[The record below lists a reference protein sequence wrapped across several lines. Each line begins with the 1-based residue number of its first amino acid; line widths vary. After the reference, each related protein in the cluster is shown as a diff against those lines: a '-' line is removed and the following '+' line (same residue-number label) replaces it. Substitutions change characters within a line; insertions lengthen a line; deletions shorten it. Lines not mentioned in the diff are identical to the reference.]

1 MRLRSPV
8 DPCFLP
14 PAMEVTNPYSPP
26 AIPAMPAT
34 DDISR
39 QLQGLQYPLTL
50 SFKILAL
57 ASQATVTDANGRTVL
72 YTKQKLLKFKEHVE
86 IWTDKSQATRLADI
100 KANKV
105 IDWSA
110 RYFFT
115 DAQGAPIGS
124 VGRRGWR
131 SLWKAHYESFNPGDD
146 VPDFSIHEGNPW
158 IKVADSIIGDIPLI
172 GMFSGYFLHPTYQ
185 ASRRDGAPAMR
196 LTKQPAFWEGRFQI
210 EKTADLT
217 PREELNLFLS
227 FLMLVLLERRRG

>member
-1 MRLRSPV
+1 MS
-8 DPCFLP
+8 DT
-14 PAMEVTNPYSPP
+14 TNPYASPVIP
-26 AIPAMPAT
+26 AIPAT

-86 IWTDKSQATRLADI
+86 IWTDKSKATRLAEI

-115 DAQGAPIGS
+115 DVEGAPIGS

-131 SLWKAHYESFNPGDD
+131 SLWKAHYESFNPGSEP
-146 VPDFSIHEGNPW
+146 PDFSIQEGNPW
-158 IKVADSIIGDIPLI
+158 TKVLDSLLGGIPIL
-172 GMFSGYFLHPTYQ
+172 GMFTGYFLHPSYIAT
-185 ASRRDGAPAMR
+185 RLNGPPAMR
-196 LTKQPAFWEGRFQI
+196 LTKQPAFWEGRFKI

-217 PREELNLFLS
+217 SREELNLFLS

>member
-1 MRLRSPV
+1 MS
-8 DPCFLP
+8 
-14 PAMEVTNPYSPP
+14 ANNPYSPP
-26 AIPAMPAT
+26 AIPAMPAN

-86 IWTDKSQATRLADI
+86 IWTDKSQSTRLADI

-115 DAQGAPIGS
+115 DTTGAAIGS

-131 SLWKAHYESFNPGDD
+131 SLWKAHYESFSPGDD
-146 VPDFSIHEGNPW
+146 SPDFSIHEGNPW
-158 IKVADSIIGDIPLI
+158 IKVADSIIGDIPI
-172 GMFSGYFLHPTYQ
+172 VGMFSGYFLHPSYQ
-185 ASRRDGAPAMR
+185 ASRADGVPAMR

>member
-1 MRLRSPV
+1 M
-8 DPCFLP
+8 D
-14 PAMEVTNPYSPP
+14 ATNPYAPP
-26 AIPAMPAT
+26 AIPPLPAT

-57 ASQATVTDANGRTVL
+57 ASQATVTDSAGRTVL
-72 YTKQKLLKFKEHVE
+72 FTRQKLLKFKEHVE

-115 DAQGAPIGS
+115 DAQGLPVGS

-131 SLWKAHYESFNPGDD
+131 SLWKAHYEVFNPGDNTT
-146 VPDFSIHEGNPW
+146 DFSIQEESAW
-158 IKVADSIIGDIPLI
+158 VKVLDGFLGEIPILGI
-172 GMFSGYFLHPTYQ
+172 FTGYFFHPAYIATR
-185 ASRRDGAPAMR
+185 ADGTPAMR
-196 LTKQPAFWEGRFQI
+196 MVKQPAFWEGRFKI
-210 EKTADLT
+210 EKLADLSA
-217 PREELNLFLS
+217 REELNLFLS

>member
-1 MRLRSPV
+1 M
-8 DPCFLP
+8 DPS
-14 PAMEVTNPYSPP
+14 NPYAPP
-26 AIPAMPAT
+26 SMPAFPAE

-57 ASQATVTDANGRTVL
+57 ASQATVTDASGKTVL
-72 YTKQKLLKFKEHVE
+72 FTKQKLLKFREHVE
-86 IWTDKSQATRLADI
+86 IWTDKSQGTRLAEI

-115 DAQGAPIGS
+115 DAQGTPIGS

-131 SLWKAHYESFNPGDD
+131 SMWKAHYEAFNPGDNN
-146 VPDFSIHEGNPW
+146 PDFSIQEGNAW
-158 IKVADSIIGDIPLI
+158 VKVMDGFVSEIPI
-172 GMFSGYFLHPTYQ
+172 VGMFSGYFFHPTYL
-185 ASRRDGAPAMR
+185 ATRNNGTPTMR
-196 LTKQPAFWEGRFQI
+196 LTKQAAFWEGRFLI
-210 EKTADLT
+210 EKLSDVT

-227 FLMLVLLERRRG
+227 FLMMILLERNRG